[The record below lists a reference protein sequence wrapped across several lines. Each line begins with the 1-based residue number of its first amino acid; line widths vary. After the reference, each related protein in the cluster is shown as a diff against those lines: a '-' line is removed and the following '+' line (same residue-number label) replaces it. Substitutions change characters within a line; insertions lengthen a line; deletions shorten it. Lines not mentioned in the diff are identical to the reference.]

1 MSMYEKIDNLIASKF
16 SVEEDEEAILL
27 YSEDGEYI
35 GTALEN
41 LFIAEGYEPHEFSI
55 DIDTV
60 FSSPSVDAGYISIA
74 FIDWGKLHHT
84 VYRY

>member
-1 MSMYEKIDNLIASKF
+1 MYKKIDNLIATKF
-16 SVEEDEEAILL
+16 GDIENDEVILL
-27 YSEDGEYI
+27 YNEEGEYI
-35 GTALEN
+35 GDALEQ
-41 LFIAEGYEPHEFSI
+41 LFKNEGFEDGEFSI

-84 VYRY
+84 VYRF

>member
-1 MSMYEKIDNLIASKF
+1 MSMYEKIDSLIASKF
-16 SVEEDEEAILL
+16 SVEEDEEIILL

-55 DIDTV
+55 EIEDV
-60 FSSPSVDAGYISIA
+60 FCCPSGDYGYISIA
-74 FIDWGKLHHT
+74 FIDWGRLHHT